1 MRAPT
6 VFKQRPFRGAAS
18 FGARRGAHLLPN
30 ARLGGPMPWVIA
42 IMVAL
47 TTLAAGAALAL
58 THVANSARSELAG
71 GATVQIV
78 NADDAARDSQAE
90 QVVHALSSMPG
101 ITQVERVPQRKIASL
116 IEPWLG
122 SQTGSDG
129 VPLPALIDVRLSGGA
144 DGARLT
150 RIRQAL
156 HRIAPDARIDP
167 QAEWLKPVFRA
178 LDALRWLALS
188 LIALLAFT
196 SAAAVWLAAR
206 HALDT
211 NRETIEI
218 VHHLGGNDTQ
228 IAQIF
233 QRSVLSDALLG
244 SFLGVALGASAIG
257 ILSARFA
264 ALDSGLAGT
273 GALGLSDWLV
283 ISLVPAGAV
292 LLALSTAR
300 LTVLA
305 KLGKML

>member
-6 VFKQRPFRGAAS
+6 VFKQRAFRGAAS
-18 FGARRGAHLLPN
+18 LGARRGAHLLPN

-58 THVANSARSELAG
+58 TDMASSARSELAG

-78 NADDAARDSQAE
+78 NADDATRDTQAARAE
-90 QVVHALSSMPG
+90 QALSAMHG
-101 ITQVERVPQRKIASL
+101 VMAVERVPQQKIAAL
-116 IEPWLG
+116 VEPWLG
-122 SQTGSDG
+122 DQAGSDA
-129 VPLPALIDVRLSGGA
+129 VPLPALIDVRLSGEA
-144 DGARLT
+144 DGSRVAA
-150 RIRQAL
+150 IRQVL
-156 HRIAPDARIDP
+156 QKVAPDARIDP
-167 QAEWLKPVFRA
+167 QADWLKPVFRA

-218 VHHLGGNDTQ
+218 VHHLGGNDRQ

-233 QRSVLSDALLG
+233 ERSVLTDALLG
-244 SFLGVALGASAIG
+244 SVLGVALGAAAIG
-257 ILSARFA
+257 ILSVRFA
-264 ALDSGLAGT
+264 ALDSGLAAH

-283 ISLVPAGAV
+283 IALVPTGAV